1 MLHDIPTVL
10 MADDHVLVAEG
21 IGKLLEGNFE
31 LIGKVRDGFALVDAA
46 RELKPDLI
54 LADISLPGISGFD
67 AARQILRDLPDSRIV
82 FVTQHTET
90 QFVREAIR
98 LGALGYV
105 VKQSASS
112 ELLTALQ
119 NAMAGRTY
127 VSPVIPQE
135 TLLPSDAADPLTP
148 RQREVLCLVAEGM
161 SAKQIAGVLNIST
174 KTVEFH
180 KAAVMERLG
189 VRSTAQ
195 LTRYAVDHRLV
206 GWSHLL

>member
-1 MLHDIPTVL
+1 MVQNNPTVL

-31 LIGKVRDGFALVDAA
+31 LIGKVGDGFALVEAA

-54 LADISLPGISGFD
+54 LADITLPGLGGLD
-67 AARQILRDLPDSRIV
+67 AARQILRDFPDAKIV
-82 FVTQHTET
+82 FITQHTEP
-90 QFVREAIR
+90 QYVREALRI
-98 LGALGYV
+98 GALGYV

-112 ELLTALQ
+112 ELITALQ
-119 NAMAGRTY
+119 DALAGRTY
-127 VSPVIPQE
+127 ISPVIPQE
-135 TLLPSDAADPLTP
+135 SLVGSDADPLTP
-148 RQREVLCLVAEGM
+148 RQREVLRLVAEGL
-161 SAKQIAGVLNIST
+161 SAKQIAGILNIST

-206 GWSHLL
+206 G

>member
-1 MLHDIPTVL
+1 

-31 LIGKVRDGFALVDAA
+31 LIGKVGDGFALVEAA

-54 LADISLPGISGFD
+54 LADITLPGRSGLD

-82 FVTQHTET
+82 FITQHTEP
-90 QFVREAIR
+90 QFVREATRI
-98 LGALGYV
+98 GALGYV

-119 NAMAGRTY
+119 DALDGRTY
-127 VSPVIPQE
+127 ISPVIPRE
-135 TLLPSDAADPLTP
+135 ALLGPDADPLTP
-148 RQREVLCLVAEGM
+148 RQREVLRLVAEGL
-161 SAKQIAGVLNIST
+161 SAKQIAGILNIST

-206 GWSHLL
+206 G

>member
-1 MLHDIPTVL
+1 

-31 LIGKVRDGFALVDAA
+31 LIGKVGDGFALVEAA

-54 LADISLPGISGFD
+54 LADITLPGLGGLD
-67 AARQILRDLPDSRIV
+67 AARQILRDFPDAKIV
-82 FVTQHTET
+82 FITQHTEL
-90 QFVREAIR
+90 QYVREAIR
-98 LGALGYV
+98 IGALGYV

-119 NAMAGRTY
+119 DALAGRTY
-127 VSPVIPQE
+127 ISPVISQE
-135 TLLPSDAADPLTP
+135 TLLASDAADPLTP
-148 RQREVLCLVAEGM
+148 RQREVLRLVAEGL
-161 SAKQIAGVLNIST
+161 SAKQIAGILNIST

-206 GWSHLL
+206 G